1 MSNTV
6 PSLLLIGIKQEE
18 RFTTQQCA
26 LKPYEVQE
34 SFRPSQIH
42 QCLRHLPQRRSGS
55 VEGGCVSSDDEWQS
69 VTSPASPALSYEV
82 KTRSLLPSA
91 ASSVLTGDSNRENTV
106 STYIKARRVEKHI
119 VANTSELQYP
129 KCEPEDPSHS
139 ELTDGFKDDR
149 RPYSRGF
156 MCEICGKSFCNMA
169 SVKRHV
175 DIIHKGLRKHFCEIC
190 GQGFSQ
196 EEDLKNHIDDA
207 HGGQQVLTCD
217 ICRKIFKHKRSL
229 RKHVE
234 CTHNPLQEYACEF
247 CGMAFTKKRHLNQHI
262 NGIHRDPKACECE
275 ICGKVF
281 SEKSTMNRHIKA
293 IHKALRP
300 FACEICGR
308 NFTEMGH
315 LKRHINCRHK
325 STLISCSL
333 VYSFLC

>member
-175 DIIHKGLRKHFCEIC
+175 DIIHKGCFI
-190 GQGFSQ
+190 FSPQ
-196 EEDLKNHIDDA
+196 CIFFSNCIIYLLSSFFVTP
-207 HGGQQVLTCD
+207 VL
-217 ICRKIFKHKRSL
+217 
-229 RKHVE
+229 
-234 CTHNPLQEYACEF
+234 YW
-247 CGMAFTKKRHLNQHI
+247 
-262 NGIHRDPKACECE
+262 
-275 ICGKVF
+275 
-281 SEKSTMNRHIKA
+281 
-293 IHKALRP
+293 
-300 FACEICGR
+300 
-308 NFTEMGH
+308 
-315 LKRHINCRHK
+315 
-325 STLISCSL
+325 
-333 VYSFLC
+333 FL

>member
-119 VANTSELQYP
+119 VANTSGLSFILSQCKPLAELQYP

-175 DIIHKGLRKHFCEIC
+175 DIIHK
-190 GQGFSQ
+190 
-196 EEDLKNHIDDA
+196 
-207 HGGQQVLTCD
+207 GQQVLTCD